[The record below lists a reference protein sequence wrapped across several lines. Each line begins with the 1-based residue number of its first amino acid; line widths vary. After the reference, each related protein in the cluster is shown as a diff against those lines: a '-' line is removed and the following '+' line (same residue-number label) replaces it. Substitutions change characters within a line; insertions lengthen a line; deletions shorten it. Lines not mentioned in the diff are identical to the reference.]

1 MRCPRC
7 GQEVAPG
14 TAFCPYCQNP
24 LMAPATPP
32 PGPAAGYPQ
41 AGPPVGYPQPG
52 YVQPQR
58 TSSMATTSLI
68 AGILSVTIRGLIAG
82 IVAVITGFQARKEIA
97 ASGGTIGG
105 EGQAKAGIIM
115 GFISIGLSLI
125 FGCIYLIIVLSG
137 GLSSY

>member
-14 TAFCPYCQNP
+14 TTVCPYCQSP
-24 LMAPATPP
+24 LAVTPTPP
-32 PGPAAGYPQ
+32 PGA
-41 AGPPVGYPQPG
+41 PVGYQPAYQPVG

-58 TSSMATTSLI
+58 TSSMATVSMIT
-68 AGILSVTIRGLIAG
+68 GILSVTICGLIAG
-82 IVAVITGFQARKEIA
+82 IVAVITGFQAKKEIA

-105 EGQAKAGIIM
+105 SGQAQAGIIM

-125 FGCIYLIIVLSG
+125 GGCIYLILILSG
-137 GLSSY
+137 SLSSY